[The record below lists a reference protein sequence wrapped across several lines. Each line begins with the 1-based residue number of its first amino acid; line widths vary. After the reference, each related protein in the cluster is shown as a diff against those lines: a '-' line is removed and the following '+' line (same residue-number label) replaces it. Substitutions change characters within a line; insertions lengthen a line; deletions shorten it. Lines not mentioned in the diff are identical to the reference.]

1 MSGLQCQHQGVFQGG
16 LKNAQPFKSLKRRKK
31 MAKVLIA
38 YYSRMGNTEKMAEYI
53 AEGIRLAGNSAELK
67 KISEIKDEKDLGGYD
82 GFIFGCPTYHRD
94 ITAGMK
100 TFLFLAEKAN
110 LVGKMGG
117 AFGSYTHSGESAEM
131 IYDTM
136 LYVFKMDM
144 VDLGA
149 LNLKEQALKTDDGT
163 RACQDYGKAI
173 GQKFA

>member
-1 MSGLQCQHQGVFQGG
+1 MSGLQRQHQGFFQGG
-16 LKNAQPFKSLKRRKK
+16 LKKTQTVKNFIRRLK
-31 MAKVLIA
+31 MAKVLIG
-38 YYSRMGNTEKMAEYI
+38 YYSRTGNTEKMAEYI
-53 AEGIRLAGNSAELK
+53 AEGVRLTGNTAELK
-67 KISEIKDEKDLGGYD
+67 KISEIKDEKDMGGYD

-117 AFGSYTHSGESAEM
+117 AFGSYTHSGESADM

-149 LNLKEQALKTDDGT
+149 LNLKEQVMETADGA

>member
-1 MSGLQCQHQGVFQGG
+1 
-16 LKNAQPFKSLKRRKK
+16 
-31 MAKVLIA
+31 MAKVLIG
-38 YYSRMGNTEKMAEYI
+38 YYSRTGNTEKMAEYI
-53 AEGIRLAGNSAELK
+53 AEGVRLTGNTAELK
-67 KISEIKDEKDLGGYD
+67 KISDIKDEKNFGGYD
-82 GFIFGCPTYHRD
+82 GFVFGCPTYHRD

-117 AFGSYTHSGESAEM
+117 AFGSYTHSGESADM

-144 VDLGA
+144 VNLGA
-149 LNLKEQALKTDDGT
+149 LNLKEQALETDEAT

>member
-1 MSGLQCQHQGVFQGG
+1 MSGLQSQYQGFFQGG
-16 LKNAQPFKSLKRRKK
+16 LENSQVFKILTRRIK

-38 YYSRMGNTEKMAEYI
+38 YYSRMGNTKKMAEYI
-53 AEGIRLAGNSAELK
+53 AEGVRLTGNSAELK
-67 KISEIKDEKDLGGYD
+67 KISDIKDEKDFGGYD

-149 LNLKEQALKTDDGT
+149 LNLKELALETDDGT

>member
-1 MSGLQCQHQGVFQGG
+1 
-16 LKNAQPFKSLKRRKK
+16 
-31 MAKVLIA
+31 MAKVLIG
-38 YYSRMGNTEKMAEYI
+38 YYSRSGNTEKMAEYI
-53 AEGIRLAGNSAELK
+53 AEGVRLTGNTAELK
-67 KISEIKDEKDLGGYD
+67 KISDIKDEKDLRGYD
-82 GFIFGCPTYHRD
+82 GFVFGCPTYHRD
-94 ITAGMK
+94 LTAGMK
-100 TFLFLAEKAN
+100 TFLFLAEKVN

-149 LNLKEQALKTDDGT
+149 LNLKEQALKTDEGT

>member
-1 MSGLQCQHQGVFQGG
+1 
-16 LKNAQPFKSLKRRKK
+16 
-31 MAKVLIA
+31 MAKVLIG
-38 YYSRMGNTEKMAEYI
+38 YYSRSGNTEKMAEYI
-53 AEGIRLAGNSAELK
+53 AEGVRLTGNTAEMK
-67 KISEIKDEKDLGGYD
+67 KIAEIKDEKDLGGYD

-94 ITAGMK
+94 LTAGMK

-149 LNLKEQALKTDDGT
+149 LNLKEQALKTDEGT

>member
-1 MSGLQCQHQGVFQGG
+1 
-16 LKNAQPFKSLKRRKK
+16 
-31 MAKVLIA
+31 MATVLIA

-53 AEGIRLAGNSAELK
+53 AEGVRLTGNSAELK
-67 KISEIKDEKDLGGYD
+67 KISEIKEEKDFGGYD
-82 GFIFGCPTYHRD
+82 GFVFGCPTYHRD

-149 LNLKEQALKTDDGT
+149 LNLKEQVLETDEGT
-163 RACQDYGKAI
+163 RACQDYGKGI